1 MITRRPLAALL
12 LPLPALALAAC
23 DAAHAPAPSGD
34 PTPVETGAVAP
45 DQTPPASPTPA
56 TTEAASADGVND
68 GEPDL
73 IPAPLAPEAER
84 GEKGARNVLLA
95 FIRAIEL
102 KEFDQAY
109 GLLRENARDGM
120 TKAQFAAMFD
130 GFGKITVAAPDGTIE
145 GAAGTSYY
153 TAPTTITGSNGQK
166 LTGQIVLT
174 RVNDVPGATPEQL
187 RWRVREFDVAKR

>member
-1 MITRRPLAALL
+1 MIIRRPIAALL

-23 DAAHAPAPSGD
+23 DAANAPE
-34 PTPVETGAVAP
+34 PTGEPTTTDTGAVVV
-45 DQTPPASPTPA
+45 DQTPPASPTP
-56 TTEAASADGVND
+56 TSSTDGVND
-68 GEPDL
+68 GTPDL
-73 IPAPLAPEAER
+73 TPAPLAPEAER

-109 GLLRENARDGM
+109 GLLRENARQGM

-130 GFGKITVAAPDGTIE
+130 GFGKITVASPEGTIE

-153 TAPTTITGSNGQK
+153 TAPTTITGSNGQALK
-166 LTGQIVLT
+166 GDIVLT

-187 RWRVREFDVAKR
+187 RWRVYQFDVPKD